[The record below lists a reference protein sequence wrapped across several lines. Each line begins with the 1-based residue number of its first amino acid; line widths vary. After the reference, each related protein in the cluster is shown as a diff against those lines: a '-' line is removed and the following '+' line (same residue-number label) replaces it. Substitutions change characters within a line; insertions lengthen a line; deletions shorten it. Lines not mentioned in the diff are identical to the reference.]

1 MHSDSF
7 KLRDWDS
14 GLPDTFAMQ
23 RFRSNLL
30 DTAIVMNGAETA
42 NGLGLAHEVL
52 SGADHHAILGQASAP
67 IPEPEDYAGPEARM
81 RNQGRLFHKYGI
93 LQRLIPI
100 LRSLVIS
107 GLPERILRLAE
118 INGSTRHHTHTFEER
133 EGGTLCRD
141 RVRYW
146 PRGGALMNWLFVRK
160 DVERIFEY
168 RRQRLMEIFP

>member
-1 MHSDSF
+1 MHSDFF

-52 SGADHHAILGQASAP
+52 SGADHQAILGQVSAP

-93 LQRLIPI
+93 QQRLIPI

-107 GLPERILRLAE
+107 GLPDRILRLAE
-118 INGSTRHHTHTFEER
+118 INGSTRHHAHTFDLLDDIAGKIFITNADLAFARKGSPSRTYEAP
-133 EGGTLCRD
+133 LLD
-141 RVRYW
+141 RTWRTNS
-146 PRGGALMNWLFVRK
+146 RS
-160 DVERIFEY
+160 
-168 RRQRLMEIFP
+168 